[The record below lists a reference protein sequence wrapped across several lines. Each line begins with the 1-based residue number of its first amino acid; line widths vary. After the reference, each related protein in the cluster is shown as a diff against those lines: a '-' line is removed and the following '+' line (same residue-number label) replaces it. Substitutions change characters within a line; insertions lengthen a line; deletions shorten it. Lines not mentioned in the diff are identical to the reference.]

1 MMGPEATDAT
11 GRFPG
16 AGEKMGIWMN
26 EMFSLKPACT
36 INITSFGLNMMKYNS

>member
-16 AGEKMGIWMN
+16 AGENMGIWMN
-26 EMFSLKPACT
+26 EMFCL
-36 INITSFGLNMMKYNS
+36 